1 MTHAV
6 SEITNFCIVLLFPLS
21 CFINLIYGMSTSS
34 CFRTEWI
41 VMKKT
46 GKACLLVF
54 CWEQQHVITV
64 ARFFMLLFHKN
75 YLYKHWS

>member
-21 CFINLIYGMSTSS
+21 CFINLIYGMSTLS

-41 VMKKT
+41 VTEKK
-46 GKACLLVF
+46 KLEKLVCLSFVGNSS
-54 CWEQQHVITV
+54 T
-64 ARFFMLLFHKN
+64 
-75 YLYKHWS
+75 